1 MNLIILVDEVLEFL
15 SITYCPGSYS
25 HYLFPCVLDSVAFT
39 VFEELF
45 LGHLETQNKGDSLR
59 KGLVFASAR
68 DLLGYH

>member
-1 MNLIILVDEVLEFL
+1 MAEVLEFI
-15 SITYCPGSYS
+15 SITHSSGSYS
-25 HYLFPCVLDSVAFT
+25 QYLFPCVLDSVVFT

-45 LGHLETQNKGDSLR
+45 LGHLETHNKGDSLR